1 MSIKRYIANKDNTI
15 TDAYLSNLVQNAKD
29 SNMGESDSLEIFSL
43 YGQASSTSVEKSRI
57 LIQFPVD
64 KISEDRSKSI
74 LPASGSMKFFLKM
87 FNVEHPYSTPREF
100 TTDIYVISQSWD
112 EGYGLDME
120 NYSDLGYNSGSISG
134 YGSTWRYRLS
144 GSMWSYE
151 GGTYLNSSKYM
162 LKQDFTSGLEDI
174 DVDVTDIVED
184 WVSNTINNNGF
195 MIKLS
200 SSFEDG
206 SKNTSFYTKKFSA
219 RGSEFFFKRPC
230 IEARWESITNDDR
243 GVFYASSSLL
253 SDQDNKMNIYFYN
266 NVRGSKKNIVG
277 NIIPGIKFYLDS
289 NYSQE
294 ISSSFLQVT
303 NPLSGIYK
311 CVVCLDTSA
320 SIVYDKWYNT
330 GTLAPY
336 FSSSIDI
343 YKRENFDYD
352 NSEEY
357 ILKILNNKYNYYN
370 NESAKFKIFARKK
383 DWQPTIYSVAT
394 NNAENEIITDLYY
407 KIFRLSDNYVVVD
420 YSTGSLAYTKT
431 SYDSKGNYFDF
442 DMSILEKG
450 YNYGIKLARWN
461 GYEINESP
469 TTFKFKVE

>member
-1 MSIKRYIANKDNTI
+1 MSIKRYIASKDTTI
-15 TDAYLSNLVQNAKD
+15 TNAFRENLIDRATEANTGGA
-29 SNMGESDSLEIFSL
+29 DSLEVFSIL
-43 YGQASSTSVEKSRI
+43 GQSTTSSLEKSRI
-57 LIQFPVD
+57 LVEFP
-64 KISEDRSKSI
+64 INQIASDRSSNLI
-74 LPASGSMKFFLKM
+74 PSSGSVSFYLRM
-87 FNVEHPYSTPREF
+87 FNVEHPFTVPRNF
-100 TTDIYVISQSWD
+100 SMNIAPISGAWV
-112 EGYGLDME
+112 EGYGMDLDS
-120 NYSDLGYNSGSISG
+120 YSDYGFSLDYNGEGTNWLFSRRNYYWFNSGG
-134 YGSTWRYRLS
+134 DYYTGSYILS
-144 GSMWSYE
+144 QSFA
-151 GGTYLNSSKYM
+151 L
-162 LKQDFTSGLEDI
+162 GLEDI
-174 DVDVTDIVED
+174 ELDVTDICEK
-184 WVSNTINNNGF
+184 WINNTIENNGF
-195 MIKLS
+195 IVFLS
-200 SSFEDG
+200 G
-206 SKNTSFYTKKFSA
+206 SAENGTANESFYTKKFSS
-219 RGSEFFFKRPC
+219 RTSEFFFNRPC
-230 IEARWESITNDDR
+230 LEARWNPSVTDDR
-243 GVFYASSSLL
+243 LSFYASSSLL
-253 SDQDNKMNIYFYN
+253 SADDNKMNIYFYN